1 MKPIR
6 IDFADERVGWRCL
19 WRFDARM
26 PATRFAVACALLAL
40 AAGSLALVRGQAL
53 RQATAD
59 THAQHMR
66 LQAARD
72 DAARRAGA
80 QLRLAAA
87 DQALLRQGEL
97 QRALPWEA
105 IFQAFESAP
114 PVRLHTF
121 EPDLARGVV
130 KVQASLADVAA
141 LQQYLRA
148 LQANPVFQR
157 VSLLRHEAPPEGD
170 GINAHYEAILSAP
183 YRLPQTE
190 PGAEP

>member
-1 MKPIR
+1 MKPMR
-6 IDFADERVGWRCL
+6 IDFADQRAAWR
-19 WRFDARM
+19 WDWRM
-26 PATRFAVACALLAL
+26 PATRLAVACALLAL

-53 RQATAD
+53 RQALAD
-59 THAQHMR
+59 TQAQQAR
-66 LQAARD
+66 LQAARND
-72 DAARRAGA
+72 TARRAGE
-80 QLRLAAA
+80 QLRLGAA
-87 DQALLRQGEL
+87 DQSLLRQGEL

-114 PVRLHTF
+114 PVRLNTF

-130 KVQASLADVAA
+130 KVQANLADVAA

-148 LQANPVFQR
+148 LEANPVFQR

-190 PGAEP
+190 PGAAP